1 MCQLWDF
8 GTKERE
14 NIMSKSMTN
23 DQLLIREYVKQ
34 QYAALQ
40 FSDQAAYF
48 EFLAASQA
56 LREYD
61 LSDEEIEAGLTG
73 GGGDGGCDGVY
84 LFFNDV
90 LVGDDYIDNLS
101 SVPREATLNILV
113 VQAKNELGFGEDAI
127 MKWKVTS
134 ANLLQF
140 ENQIGSFSGRYTE
153 KVFPFR

>member
-1 MCQLWDF
+1 MRQLWDF

-73 GGGDGGCDGVY
+73 SGGDGGCDGVY

-90 LVGDDYIDNLS
+90 LVGDDYIDNLL

-127 MKWKVTS
+127 MKWKVILC
-134 ANLLQF
+134 NLYCSCT
-140 ENQIGSFSGRYTE
+140 GCTVS
-153 KVFPFR
+153 

>member
-73 GGGDGGCDGVY
+73 SGGDGGCDGVY

-90 LVGDDYIDNLS
+90 LVAQAL
-101 SVPREATLNILV
+101 EKKLNDI
-113 VQAKNELGFGEDAI
+113 
-127 MKWKVTS
+127 S
-134 ANLLQF
+134 NLLPIILKPSNLIF
-140 ENQIGSFSGRYTE
+140 YFM
-153 KVFPFR
+153 